1 MADETRQN
9 DSDEQQLP
17 ANDRDLTPPRGDD
30 LRSSAT
36 FGRADRHANAD
47 DATAGKTQEISD
59 QGPALGTV
67 SRETL
72 GSAKP
77 EVIGRGGDTIVQ
89 DRITLGRPLEG
100 ETSDD
105 VDRRAP

>member
-1 MADETRQN
+1 MADQQQN

-17 ANDRDLTPPRGDD
+17 ANDDDLTPPQGDD

-36 FGRADRHANAD
+36 FGRSDRHANEDDEPAD
-47 DATAGKTQEISD
+47 KTQDVSE

-67 SRETL
+67 SGETL
-72 GSAKP
+72 GGAKP

-100 ETSDD
+100 ETPDD